1 MYMVAADRV
10 RSERNEHVVERLGLL
25 AQCLLPVASFILQYA
40 LSVQSHTQAQ
50 FFRHF
55 TCAYVDWLFVPFNL
69 VVVRIIDW
77 RRGGSLLLIVLVSVI
92 ANIIAH
98 ATWQYYGIDGGHMI
112 SRGTQTVLPA
122 GWVHLGFSIIETTLI
137 LAFVFIRRPRKPFT
151 RIATVLALTFFL
163 AAGVSGYVI
172 NHGFIT
178 TDVIVVWSG
187 TALVAVYPWVRR
199 RVSERCD
206 YRTHAAARA
215 CRVRSYDTQRV
226 RPQFKSKEHHESRVT
241 PQALVI
247 SKGARK
253 AASPP
258 DLAPHY
264 ATITTGCPRPN
275 SQATPTAM
283 KGCYHV

>member
-1 MYMVAADRV
+1 MLVP
-10 RSERNEHVVERLGLL
+10 SPHQNERAMRTAGLL
-25 AQCLLPVASFILQYA
+25 VGLLPVASFALQYVM
-40 LSVQSHTQAQ
+40 SVQSHTQTE

-112 SRGTQTVLPA
+112 LRGTQTVLPA

-137 LAFVFIRRPRKPFT
+137 LAFVFIRRPRMPFT
-151 RIATVLALTFFL
+151 RIATVLAIAFFL
-163 AAGVSGYVI
+163 ATGISGYVI

-199 RVSERCD
+199 RAAERCS
-206 YRTHAAARA
+206 RQTPRGW
-215 CRVRSYDTQRV
+215 
-226 RPQFKSKEHHESRVT
+226 KSLRDKELRHTT
-241 PQALVI
+241 P
-247 SKGARK
+247 S
-253 AASPP
+253 
-258 DLAPHY
+258 
-264 ATITTGCPRPN
+264 
-275 SQATPTAM
+275 TA
-283 KGCYHV
+283 VQQ